1 MTKLIRFALFG
12 LLSILALLVVLKI
25 GSYGWQEFTTRQVH
39 HEFVAAHPE
48 VMQLPAGERVAFK
61 ARQILANLS
70 QSRYSH
76 WTKVEEENGLY
87 ELDCSGM
94 VCFILRNVAPKAL
107 RTVPTAWSAHRP
119 RAKCF
124 QQVFAEEP

>member
-48 VMQLPAGERVAFK
+48 VMQLPARFWLTLASRV
-61 ARQILANLS
+61 
-70 QSRYSH
+70 
-76 WTKVEEENGLY
+76 
-87 ELDCSGM
+87 
-94 VCFILRNVAPKAL
+94 
-107 RTVPTAWSAHRP
+107 TAIGQR
-119 RAKCF
+119 
-124 QQVFAEEP
+124 